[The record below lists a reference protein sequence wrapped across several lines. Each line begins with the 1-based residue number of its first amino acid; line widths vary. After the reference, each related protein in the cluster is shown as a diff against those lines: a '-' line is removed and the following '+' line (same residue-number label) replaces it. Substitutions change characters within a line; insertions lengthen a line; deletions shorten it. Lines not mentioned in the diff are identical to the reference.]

1 MSPVHLL
8 VLSNPAAPYLR
19 LLKRL
24 PPSTVITVSNNG
36 DYLAREAPGAD
47 VILNAFSPSDL
58 LRVVFP
64 LTKKLRWIHSLSAGV
79 EKLLWPELIES
90 PVLLTNGRGVYRR
103 PLAEWAV
110 GAALFFAKDF
120 RRLVRQQESGVWEQ
134 FEVEEL
140 HGRTLSIVGY
150 GEIGRA
156 VAEKARA
163 FGMEVIALRRHPEI
177 SAGEDFATMS
187 GPSQLHDML
196 KVSDYLL
203 ISVPSTPA
211 TNGMISDAEFAVM
224 KPSAV
229 IINIG
234 RGSVVDEAALVRAL
248 REKRIR
254 GAALDVFE
262 REPLVDGHPLYGLSN
277 VLLSPHCADH
287 AEGMRDQAMEMFIRN
302 FEHFIKGEPLENVVD
317 KRAGY

>member
-1 MSPVHLL
+1 MSPVNLL
-8 VLSNPAAPYLR
+8 VLSNPAAGYLR

-24 PPSTVITVSNNG
+24 PPSVVIAVNNNS

-47 VILNAFSPSDL
+47 VILNAFSPGDL
-58 LRVVFP
+58 LRAVFP
-64 LTKKLRWIHSLSAGV
+64 LTKKVRWIHTLSAGV
-79 EKLLWPELIES
+79 ENLLWPELTES

-103 PLAEWAV
+103 SLAEWAV

-120 RRLVRQQESGVWEQ
+120 RRLVRQQDAGAWEQ
-134 FEVEEL
+134 FDVEEL
-140 HGRTLSIVGY
+140 HGRTLGIVGY

-163 FGMEVIALRRHPEI
+163 FGMEVIAMRRHPEI
-177 SAGEDFATMS
+177 SAGEELATMF
-187 GPSQLHDML
+187 GPSHLHDML
-196 KVSDYLL
+196 KVSDYVL
-203 ISVPSTPA
+203 ISAPGTPA
-211 TNGMISDAEFAVM
+211 TKRMIGDSEFAVM

-234 RGSVVDEAALVRAL
+234 RGSVIDEAALVRAL

-262 REPLVDGHPLYGLSN
+262 REPLIDGHPLYGISN

-287 AEGMRDQAMEMFIRN
+287 AEGTRDLAMEVFLRN
-302 FEHFIKGEPLENVVD
+302 FEHFIKGEPLDNVVD

>member
-1 MSPVHLL
+1 
-8 VLSNPAAPYLR
+8 
-19 LLKRL
+19 
-24 PPSTVITVSNNG
+24 
-36 DYLAREAPGAD
+36 
-47 VILNAFSPSDL
+47 VILNAFPPGDL

-64 LTKKLRWIHSLSAGV
+64 LTKKLRWIHTLSAGV
-79 EKLLWPELIES
+79 DNLLWPELTES

-103 PLAEWAV
+103 PLAEWAIA
-110 GAALFFAKDF
+110 AALFIAKDF
-120 RRLVRQQESGVWEQ
+120 RRLVRQQESGVWEP
-134 FEVEEL
+134 FDVEEL

-163 FGMEVIALRRHPEI
+163 FGMEVIALRRHPEM
-177 SAGEDFATMS
+177 SANEDAAIIF
-187 GPSQLHDML
+187 GPSQLQDML
-196 KVSDYLL
+196 KVSDYVL
-203 ISVPSTPA
+203 ISAPSTPA
-211 TNGMISDAEFAVM
+211 TKGMISDSEFAVM

-234 RGSVVDEAALVRAL
+234 RGPVIDEAALVRAL
-248 REKRIR
+248 KEKRIR

-262 REPLVDGHPLYGLSN
+262 REPLMDSHPFYGLSN

-287 AEGMRDQAMEMFIRN
+287 VEGMRDLAMEIFTRN
-302 FEHFIKGEPLENVVD
+302 FEHFSKGEPLENVVD